1 MPSPQFTIRPAA
13 AGDAQALGRLGAML
27 MRAHY
32 AFDPQRFLPPGDS
45 PEEGYGWF
53 LNSQRRSRDAVVL
66 VAEMHDSQQV
76 TGYVYAALEPMSWKE
91 LRAAAGFVHDV
102 AVDPAF
108 RRQGIASALMSAAID
123 WLREH
128 GAPRVL
134 LWTAAPNAE
143 AQRLFDA
150 LGFRRT
156 MIEMT
161 REV

>member
-1 MPSPQFTIRPAA
+1 MSKPEFTIRPAA
-13 AGDAQALGRLGAML
+13 AGDAEALGRLGALL

-66 VAEMHDSQQV
+66 VAEMHESKEV
-76 TGYVYAALEPMSWKE
+76 AGYVYAALEPMSWKE
-91 LRAAAGFVHDV
+91 LRDAAGFVHDV

-108 RRQGIASALMSAAID
+108 RRRGIASALMSAAIA

-143 AQRLFDA
+143 AQRLFDS

-161 REV
+161 REI